1 MLASPPAI
9 ARAGNTIHIA
19 SLWDTFGNH
28 SAALLVILPLA
39 LGSAFVLAA
48 YRVSTRPTALP
59 ETWNRNLVRICL
71 LSRLRTMKS
80 KLAPDTSER
89 VALAI
94 SGSLRAASLNTAML
108 SMAID
113 CAPPGLTVQLYI
125 GLGELPAF
133 NPDLEFQ
140 DFPAVVRLHH
150 LIADADALL
159 IASPEYA
166 HGVSGVMKNALDWIV
181 ASDVMV
187 HKPVALWNAA
197 PRASHAIVALRE
209 TLTVM
214 SARLVDTACLDL
226 LIRAAAPGQPVTN
239 PDPAA
244 MRGALLS
251 LQRELQPLS
260 RDQRRAGHL

>member
-1 MLASPPAI
+1 M
-9 ARAGNTIHIA
+9 
-19 SLWDTFGNH
+19 
-28 SAALLVILPLA
+28 
-39 LGSAFVLAA
+39 
-48 YRVSTRPTALP
+48 
-59 ETWNRNLVRICL
+59 
-71 LSRLRTMKS
+71 SRLRIKKS
-80 KLAPDTSER
+80 EVMPDTNQR
-89 VALAI
+89 MVLAL

-108 SMAID
+108 SMAIN
-113 CAPPGLTVQLYI
+113 CAPPGLTVQLYL

-133 NPDLEFQ
+133 NPDLKFQ

-150 LIADADALL
+150 LIGAADALL

-197 PRASHAIVALRE
+197 PRASHAIAALRE

-214 SARLVDTACLDL
+214 SAHLVDTAHLNL

-244 MRGALLS
+244 IRRALVS
-251 LQRELQPLS
+251 LQKELQRPS
-260 RDQRRAGHL
+260 HDQRRAGHF